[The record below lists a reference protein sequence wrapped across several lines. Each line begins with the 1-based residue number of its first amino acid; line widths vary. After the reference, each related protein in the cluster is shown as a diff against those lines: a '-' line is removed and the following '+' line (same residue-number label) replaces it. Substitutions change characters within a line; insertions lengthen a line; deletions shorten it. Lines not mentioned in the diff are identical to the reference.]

1 LLQAPFR
8 KLKSIA
14 DVLHLAAS
22 RNCSHDITTLI
33 MEIDMRISS
42 FRIFALAA
50 AGIALQVSPAAS
62 GLENCYSV
70 RATADARN
78 QAVSRERAEHRLH
91 RHIADEMR
99 SAGGKSVGPTH
110 VHCIRNACEASAWVC
125 RH

>member
-1 LLQAPFR
+1 MRF
-8 KLKSIA
+8 S
-14 DVLHLAAS
+14 LALFFSLFTA
-22 RNCSHDITTLI
+22 
-33 MEIDMRISS
+33 
-42 FRIFALAA
+42 ALAA
-50 AGIALQVSPAAS
+50 QTFSAAA
-62 GLENCYSV
+62 GLENCYAV

-99 SAGGKSVGPTH
+99 SQGGKSVGPTS

>member
-1 LLQAPFR
+1 MRF
-8 KLKSIA
+8 S
-14 DVLHLAAS
+14 LAIFFSLFAS
-22 RNCSHDITTLI
+22 AFAVQTL
-33 MEIDMRISS
+33 S
-42 FRIFALAA
+42 ATA
-50 AGIALQVSPAAS
+50 
-62 GLENCYSV
+62 GLENCYAV

-99 SAGGKSVGPTH
+99 SAGGKSVGPTS

>member
-1 LLQAPFR
+1 MRFSLAIFFSLFTAAP
-8 KLKSIA
+8 A
-14 DVLHLAAS
+14 MQ
-22 RNCSHDITTLI
+22 TL
-33 MEIDMRISS
+33 S
-42 FRIFALAA
+42 ATA
-50 AGIALQVSPAAS
+50 
-62 GLENCYSV
+62 GLENCYAV

-99 SAGGKSVGPTH
+99 SAGGKSVGPTS

>member
-1 LLQAPFR
+1 MRF
-8 KLKSIA
+8 S
-14 DVLHLAAS
+14 LAIFFSLFAS
-22 RNCSHDITTLI
+22 
-33 MEIDMRISS
+33 
-42 FRIFALAA
+42 ALALQTFSA
-50 AGIALQVSPAAS
+50 TAGF
-62 GLENCYSV
+62 ENCYAV

-99 SAGGKSVGPTH
+99 SAAGKSVGPTS